1 MITINLDKNL
11 EDRLEKFALANNT
24 QIDVLIETILYE
36 YMDDLDEKDLEN
48 LEEYDTQ
55 LNEFNQ
61 ADISYL
67 ENSFGFKKKEDN

>member
-1 MITINLDKNL
+1 MITINLDENL